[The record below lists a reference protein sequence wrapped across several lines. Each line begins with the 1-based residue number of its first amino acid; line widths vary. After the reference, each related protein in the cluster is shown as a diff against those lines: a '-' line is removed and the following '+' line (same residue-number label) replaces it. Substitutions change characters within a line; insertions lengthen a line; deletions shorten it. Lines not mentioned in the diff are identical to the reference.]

1 MQETISRVFCSEP
14 LFRPF
19 TTMQKMEN
27 NDANQSFKNLVKLTL
42 RYDKNQIIHPNPD
55 KANKS
60 KEEFFFEKV
69 PQLVHILINGKP
81 KERVHVAFGL
91 KNLSE
96 DKRFRIPLC
105 MSADFIEAVCSL
117 FYIEENTDVTRR
129 CQFHGLA
136 ILNNLLL
143 EVGEVNVL
151 NNL

>member
-1 MQETISRVFCSEP
+1 M
-14 LFRPF
+14 
-19 TTMQKMEN
+19 KN
-27 NDANQSFKNLVKLTL
+27 NEGNQSFKKLVELTL

-55 KANKS
+55 KANKTE
-60 KEEFFFEKV
+60 EEFVLEKI
-69 PQLVHILINGKP
+69 PDLVRILINGKP

-96 DKRFRIPLC
+96 EKRFRIPLC
-105 MSADFIEAVCSL
+105 ICADFIEAICSL